1 MNQTIRLDD
10 GSEVPLQQLL
20 DQALQLH
27 QAGRLDD
34 AKPIYETV
42 LQAVPDQFHAL
53 HFLGVVHHQQGEH
66 QHAEQLILQALASKP
81 GDADALCNLGAV
93 YNAMQKSAEA
103 AKRFQAALTTE
114 PALPAALNG
123 LGSARFR
130 QGRLEEAQAQ
140 FEQALRASPGYPE
153 AGTNLSM
160 VLQAKGDLESAEQAV
175 RDALQA
181 ATGHPGCLAQ
191 LGSVLAAKGDRRE
204 AVSAYQESLKT
215 APDNADI
222 WYNLGLLLDD
232 ARMAGEALNCYD
244 RAMQIEPL
252 HGGAVSA
259 ALFLRRALFDWD
271 GAEKLSQ
278 RYFQALEQGVG
289 GLTPFSF
296 TLENSSAEQQKR
308 CAELWARQFSG
319 IEKFPPV
326 EKSEKIQADD
336 ERLTLAYVSADF
348 YQHPTAYLMAGLFAA
363 HDRSKFRLLAYSNG
377 PDDNSAIRRRVMD
390 AFDEFVDV
398 SGWTSAK
405 IAEKIRDDRVDI
417 LVDLKGY
424 TLDSNPE
431 VFAYRPAPVQVSF
444 LGYPGTMGAGFIDY
458 IIADDFVIPEGS
470 DSTFSEKIIRLPGSY
485 QVNDRDR
492 ETATDTP
499 GRTDFGLPDKGMVY
513 CCFNASQKI
522 TRETFARWVEILN
535 AVPDSVLWLLDP
547 DPNWPAKNH
556 LRSCAKEMG
565 LAPGRLI
572 FTEKDEQK
580 QYLARYRHADLFLDT
595 LPYNAHTTASD
606 ALWMSCPVLTLPGE
620 TFASRVAG
628 SILTAA
634 ELPELIMNS
643 EKEYREM
650 AIHLGQNKDD
660 LAELKKKLARKRET
674 CALFDTGKFT
684 RDIEKALLDIFP
696 GRDL

>member
-27 QAGRLDD
+27 QAGRLGE
-34 AKPIYETV
+34 AQPIYEKV
-42 LQAVPDQFHAL
+42 LQGVPDQFHAL
-53 HFLGVVHHQQGEH
+53 HFLGVVHHQQGDH
-66 QHAEQLILQALASKP
+66 QRAEELILQALAAAP

-93 YNAMQKSAEA
+93 YNAMQRFAEA
-103 AKRFQAALTTE
+103 AERFQAALAIK

-130 QGRLEEAQAQ
+130 QGRLGEARAQ

-160 VLQAKGDLESAEQAV
+160 VLQAMGDVEAAEQAV
-175 RDALQA
+175 RVALRA
-181 ATGHPGCLAQ
+181 APGHPGCLVQ
-191 LGSVLAAKGDRRE
+191 LGSVLAAKGDRQQ
-204 AVSAYQESLKT
+204 AVAAYQASLKAT
-215 APDNADI
+215 PDNADI
-222 WYNLGLLLDD
+222 WYNLALLLDES
-232 ARMAGEALNCYD
+232 RMAGEALNCYG
-244 RAMQIEPL
+244 RAMQLKPL
-252 HGGAVSA
+252 HGGAISA

-271 GAEKLSQ
+271 GAERLSRQ
-278 RYFQALEQGVG
+278 YFRALEQAKP

-296 TLENSSAEQQKR
+296 TLEDSTPEQQKS

-319 IEKFPPV
+319 IEKLPPP
-326 EKSEKIQADD
+326 EKFADRKSD
-336 ERLTLAYVSADF
+336 DQQLTLGYLSADF

-363 HDRSKFRLLAYSNG
+363 HDHAQFRLIAYSNG
-377 PDDNSAIRRRVMD
+377 PDDNSAIRQRVVD
-390 AFDEFVDV
+390 AFDDFVEV
-398 SGWTSAK
+398 SGWTSAQ
-405 IAEKIRDDRVDI
+405 IAGRIRDDRVDI

-424 TLDSNPE
+424 TLDAISE

-444 LGYPGTMGAGFIDY
+444 LGYPGTMGADFIDY
-458 IIADDFVIPEGS
+458 LIADDFVIPDGS
-470 DSTFSEKIIRLPGSY
+470 DSAYSEKIIRLPHSY
-485 QVNDRDR
+485 QVNDRNR

-499 GRTDFGLPDKGMVY
+499 SRTDFGLPDKGMVY

-522 TRETFARWVEILN
+522 TRQTFTRWVEILN

-547 DPNWPAKNH
+547 DPNWPAKEH
-556 LRSCAKEMG
+556 LRSCAKTMG
-565 LAPGRLI
+565 LAPERLI
-572 FTEKDEQK
+572 FSQKAEQK
-580 QYLARYRHADLFLDT
+580 QYLAAYRHADLFLDT

-606 ALWMSCPVLTLPGE
+606 ALWMGCPVLTLPGD

-643 EKEYREM
+643 EQQYRDM
-650 AIHLGQNKDD
+650 AIHLGQDKED
-660 LAELKKKLARKRET
+660 LADLKKKLARKRET

-684 RDIEKALLDIFP
+684 RDFEKALLEISSK
-696 GRDL
+696 RDR